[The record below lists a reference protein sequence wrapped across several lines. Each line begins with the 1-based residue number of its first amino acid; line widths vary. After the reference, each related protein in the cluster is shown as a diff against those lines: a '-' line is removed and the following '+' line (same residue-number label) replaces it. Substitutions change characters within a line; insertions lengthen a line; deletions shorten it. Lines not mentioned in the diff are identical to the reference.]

1 MKKILIALVFLL
13 LFTFNA
19 ISQKIKPT
27 TEDEY
32 NFGSVG
38 YKIQMQMKLPMKKGY
53 SVIDLGG
60 HEEPDRSVALKGL
73 VRDGE
78 TIPCAVIMVY
88 SKINTP
94 PEYFCMPTIDAS
106 EALWN
111 RFYESL
117 NVITENKQQQLQFMM
132 LGMGKTLT
140 KLADK

>member
-1 MKKILIALVFLL
+1 MKKVIKISFVFLCL
-13 LFTFNA
+13 SVIAFG
-19 ISQKIKPT
+19 QKIKPT
-27 TEDEY
+27 TEEEF

-38 YKIQMQMKLPMKKGY
+38 YKIQMQTKLPMKKGY
-53 SVIDLGG
+53 SIVDYGG

-73 VRDGE
+73 LRDGE

-94 PEYFCMPTIDAS
+94 PEYFCMPTPDAPES
-106 EALWN
+106 LWN
-111 RFYESL
+111 RFHESL

-140 KLADK
+140 KLANK